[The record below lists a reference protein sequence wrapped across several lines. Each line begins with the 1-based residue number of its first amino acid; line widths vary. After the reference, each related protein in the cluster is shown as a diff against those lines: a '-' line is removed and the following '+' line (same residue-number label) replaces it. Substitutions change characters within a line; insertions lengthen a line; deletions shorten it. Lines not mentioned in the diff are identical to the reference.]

1 MATIAY
7 VLLGAF
13 ALFDV
18 LLVVGLSRI
27 ERRQQE
33 WQWLHPPNEAED
45 GVFLMEED
53 DPDGENTR

>member
-1 MATIAY
+1 MSTLAWFFLG
-7 VLLGAF
+7 LL
-13 ALFDV
+13 ALV
-18 LLVVGLSRI
+18 TVGLVVGAARL

-33 WQWLHPPNEAED
+33 WEWLHPPNEDEG